1 MGVIEAPQWLV
12 PAFVRSAKA
21 IGANAPLEQI
31 ETVGE
36 GLVAS
41 WSSPDRFH
49 HAIKHLVDVLASID
63 QLAEETH
70 DPDVVRIAGWYHGAE
85 FCSNARASYGH
96 RGGEDPQAGA
106 LRAARE
112 LPEIGVPQETADRV
126 AALVSQIHRHSAS
139 TVDVDAQALSDAD
152 LATLACEPQK
162 YAAYRKNIRAEYAH
176 IPVEDYLEARLAILN
191 KLVARSRIFCS
202 PMAAMW
208 EEPARENITAELARL
223 TAELEEYEAT
233 AVDPDAAEIGSSA
246 AGTPP
251 RRELSPEGPDD
262 ADSSSTLGR
271 APRFGS
277 RS

>member
-1 MGVIEAPQWLV
+1 M
-12 PAFVRSAKA
+12 
-21 IGANAPLEQI
+21 
-31 ETVGE
+31 
-36 GLVAS
+36 
-41 WSSPDRFH
+41 
-49 HAIKHLVDVLASID
+49 
-63 QLAEETH
+63 
-70 DPDVVRIAGWYHGAE
+70 
-85 FCSNARASYGH
+85 
-96 RGGEDPQAGA
+96 
-106 LRAARE
+106 
-112 LPEIGVPQETADRV
+112 

-233 AVDPDAAEIGSSA
+233 AVDPDAAEVGSSA
-246 AGTPP
+246 AGTTP

>member
-36 GLVAS
+36 GQVAS

-208 EEPARENITAELARL
+208 EEPARENITAEL
-223 TAELEEYEAT
+223 EEYEAT